1 MANVGTYAIFPWIC
15 HDEVE
20 FAELNLDFFG
30 VVLWKQVTLERAQWL
45 EDGGLLE
52 SDSGSKARAD
62 RGGMGF
68 LEGSDGEDGKVDLG
82 G

>member
-1 MANVGTYAIFPWIC
+1 M
-15 HDEVE
+15 
-20 FAELNLDFFG
+20 
-30 VVLWKQVTLERAQWL
+30 TLERAQWL

-62 RGGMGF
+62 RGGRVAWDSWKV
-68 LEGSDGEDGKVDLG
+68 SDGEDGKVDLG